1 MRFKEHV
8 AITGA
13 STTAVGD
20 HIKLSGHTLDMS
32 SSSILATEEDMFE
45 RRNRGA
51 IEIFCQRSTED
62 AGYELPRS
70 IKKFCHVVHSTNHVT
85 KRPNP
90 LPDKISV
97 MILQT
102 CCKSNEII
110 DC

>member
-13 STTAVGD
+13 STTAAGD
-20 HIKLSGHTLDMS
+20 HLKLSGHTLDMS

-62 AGYELPRS
+62 AGYELPAIYQKVLSRGSQYKSRDKTSKS
-70 IKKFCHVVHSTNHVT
+70 IT
-85 KRPNP
+85 
-90 LPDKISV
+90 
-97 MILQT
+97 
-102 CCKSNEII
+102 
-110 DC
+110 